1 MKNVPTDV
9 PLVKTTKIT
18 VLVVLLTEKDSVL
31 VTVKMVS
38 MKMLLMNNVNHVH
51 TTVELVPMPKL
62 VLLVMK
68 TSTEDQKLLTVHV
81 SMDISKTPT

>member
-1 MKNVPTDV
+1 
-9 PLVKTTKIT
+9 
-18 VLVVLLTEKDSVL
+18 VLLTEKESML

-51 TTVELVPMPKL
+51 ITVELVPMPKL

-68 TSTEDQKLLTVHV
+68 TLTEDQKLLTVHV
-81 SMDISKTPT
+81 SMDISKMPT

>member
-1 MKNVPTDV
+1 VLSVPIDV
-9 PLVKTTKIT
+9 PLVLTTKIT
-18 VLVVLLTEKDSVL
+18 VLVVLLTEKESML

-38 MKMLLMNNVNHVH
+38 MKMLLMKNVNHVH

-81 SMDISKTPT
+81 SMDISKMPT